1 MGVLTIVPDY
11 RNFPQ
16 GDVQDMISDI
26 VAAVSW
32 TSKNARRYGG
42 NPDKIVLAG
51 QSAGI
56 SFFLEDSRNRNFCD

>member
-16 GDVQDMISDI
+16 GDIQDMVADI

-32 TSKNARRYGG
+32 TSKNARQYGG
-42 NPDKIVLAG
+42 NPEKIVLAG
-51 QSAGI
+51 QSAG
-56 SFFLEDSRNRNFCD
+56 SCFFLANSSYRIY